1 MQIRKLA
8 LAVAALIVAP
18 LVLLS
23 AGGCSFEIRAR
34 MLDPLNRAVSGTT
47 EGALVA
53 RASHLLA
60 GGLTEAEVI
69 QNLVAQGQTEDE
81 ARRIVA
87 LAVKGK

>member
-1 MQIRKLA
+1 MDKLKLA
-8 LAVAALIVAP
+8 LAIAAVIVAP
-18 LVLLS
+18 LVV
-23 AGGCSFEIRAR
+23 GCSLHMEASLFA
-34 MLDPLNRAVSGTT
+34 PLNRPVSGNT
-47 EGALVA
+47 EGALVGRA
-53 RASHLLA
+53 RHLLA